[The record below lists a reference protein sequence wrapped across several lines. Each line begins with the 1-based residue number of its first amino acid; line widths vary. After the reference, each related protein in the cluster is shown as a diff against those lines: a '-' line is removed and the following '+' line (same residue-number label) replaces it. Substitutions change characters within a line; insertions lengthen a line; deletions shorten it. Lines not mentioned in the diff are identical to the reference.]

1 MHELGSIAN
10 LLLAL
15 IGVAVV
21 IVILIYSIIAE
32 KVDEIAFKANKKAQK
47 KSVPRN

>member
-15 IGVAVV
+15 IGVVV
-21 IVILIYSIIAE
+21 VILIYSIIAK
-32 KVDEIAFKANKKAQK
+32 KVDEIAFKANKKGHK
-47 KSVPRN
+47 KGVPRN